1 MRVLPALFGALL
13 IMLGIGTAEAATS
26 TAKTKSTK
34 STAAKTSTAVDTR
47 VWNLVRGEGTYLL
60 RFGQPRDP
68 DPIFAATC
76 QPAAQLL
83 QIAIEVEGKPFASGD
98 GVPLSLTNGK
108 RRLELAATA
117 FLGSSDGALV
127 VEAAVSLEPRVFDL
141 FRGGDTLTVKMPAAN
156 PKMPSPTQSFPLAGA
171 RTRLADFEASCLS
184 RR

>member
-1 MRVLPALFGALL
+1 MRPVPALFGALL
-13 IMLGIGTAEAATS
+13 ITFGLGTAEAATS

-34 STAAKTSTAVDTR
+34 STTAKPSAPVDTR
-47 VWNLVRGEGTYLL
+47 VWSVVRGEGTYVL

-68 DPIFAATC
+68 DPVFAATC
-76 QPAAQLL
+76 QPSAQLL

-127 VEAAVSLEPRVFDL
+127 VEAAVALEPRVFDL
-141 FRGGDTLTVKMPAAN
+141 FRAGDTLNAKMPAAI
-156 PKMPSPTQSFPLAGA
+156 PKMPSVNQSFPLANA
-171 RTRLADFEASCLS
+171 RARLADFEASCLS